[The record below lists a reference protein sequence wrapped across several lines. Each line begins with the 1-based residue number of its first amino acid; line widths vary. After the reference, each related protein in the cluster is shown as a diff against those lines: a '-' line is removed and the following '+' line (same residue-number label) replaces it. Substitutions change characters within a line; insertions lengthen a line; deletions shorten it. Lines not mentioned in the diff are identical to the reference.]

1 MCTRVCLYGGRTIL
15 TQEAKPL
22 SGVWQGDEPSSSSV
36 AGGSRPSSFIAAV
49 SDAVT
54 GGAVLFAAATGATGG
69 STTGA
74 ASGFLAAAV
83 LRSASSA
90 AALARSVVALAS
102 SASFAICACSCMSLR
117 SLSNL
122 VAAAFSLR
130 ASASRS
136 AEEAPACPAT
146 GEQWVLFQMD
156 VELDSGVTGT
166 LVCHQGD
173 VAAELAAQFCLKH
186 SLADEFI
193 PVLAGSV
200 QAQIDACLSTRC

>member
-1 MCTRVCLYGGRTIL
+1 MPMGKGFIPV
-15 TQEAKPL
+15 EA
-22 SGVWQGDEPSSSSV
+22 DEP
-36 AGGSRPSSFIAAV
+36 
-49 SDAVT
+49 DAEMV
-54 GGAVLFAAATGATGG
+54 
-69 STTGA
+69 
-74 ASGFLAAAV
+74 
-83 LRSASSA
+83 
-90 AALARSVVALAS
+90 
-102 SASFAICACSCMSLR
+102 
-117 SLSNL
+117 N
-122 VAAAFSLR
+122 
-130 ASASRS
+130 
-136 AEEAPACPAT
+136 AEEAPACPAS